1 MRKTTKKKIAPI
13 AVTVVVVLYIGPL
26 VLALLAGTGILLR
39 GDGSPLL
46 FPVIFL
52 IAYALIGGAVIAGVI
67 RALLQRLD
75 EIDGGEEEEASQY

>member
-13 AVTVVVVLYIGPL
+13 VITAGVLLYIVPL
-26 VLALLAGTGILLR
+26 VAICLSGLAGGGKSGATSVVTPILLTYALL
-39 GDGSPLL
+39 
-46 FPVIFL
+46 
-52 IAYALIGGAVIAGVI
+52 GGAVIFGVI

>member
-13 AVTVVVVLYIGPL
+13 VITAAVVLYMIPL
-26 VLALLAGTGILLR
+26 VLLGLSAAGFTGGQGIPGVSLLLL
-39 GDGSPLL
+39 G
-46 FPVIFL
+46 
-52 IAYALIGGAVIAGVI
+52 YAVLGGAVIVGVV